1 MQTWTI
7 GSTTVTR
14 IEEQVGPN
22 DSTVEKF
29 LADVVRE
36 RFDRHLPWMVPVHFD
51 PAADKLITSNHSW
64 LIRSDRHTILLDSCA
79 GNHKERPWLPRFH
92 QLNVP
97 FLDRLRAAGVAPEE
111 IDIVLCTHLHAD
123 HVGWNTRLDNGRWVP
138 TFPRARYLFSR
149 VEHDYWDPGVGD
161 RRATAPGR
169 AGVYDDS
176 VLPVIQS
183 GQAVLLDD
191 RHAIDDRLLVE
202 PSPGHTPGHV
212 VLKLD
217 DGGQRGLFCGD
228 VLHHPVQ
235 VWEPGWN
242 TRFCELPDQARATR
256 RKVLEYCCENHA
268 LLFPTHFAAPHVAAV
283 EPEGDGFRP
292 EFVAATK
299 AGF

>member
-7 GSTTVTR
+7 GSTRVTR

-29 LADVVRE
+29 LADVDRE

-51 PAADKLITSNHSW
+51 PAGDRLITSNHSW
-64 LIRSDRHTILLDSCA
+64 LIRTDPHTILLDSCA

-111 IDIVLCTHLHAD
+111 SDMVLWTHLYAD

-149 VEHDYWDPGVGD
+149 VEHDYWDPAVGD
-161 RRATAPGR
+161 RRAKAPGR

-217 DGGQRGLFCGD
+217 DGGERGLFCGD

-242 TRFCELPDQARATR
+242 TRFCELPDQARETR

-268 LLFPTHFAAPHVAAV
+268 LLFPTHFAAPHVAAI
-283 EPEGDGFRP
+283 EPEGEGFRP
-292 EFVAATK
+292 EFVAATN